1 MTSALTIECTVQF
14 RKSGRGVCKRSKG
27 ELNPNSGRLPRVSR
41 WMALAIRLDQ
51 LLRAGEVPSHAELA
65 RLGHVSLA
73 RVSQIM
79 SLLSLAP
86 DIQEE
91 ILFLSRRRKG
101 RDPILLRHLLPIA
114 AVADWKKQRARWKAL
129 ASLTN

>member
-1 MTSALTIECTVQF
+1 
-14 RKSGRGVCKRSKG
+14 
-27 ELNPNSGRLPRVSR
+27 
-41 WMALAIRLDQ
+41 
-51 LLRAGEVPSHAELA
+51 
-65 RLGHVSLA
+65 
-73 RVSQIM
+73 M

-91 ILFLSRRRKG
+91 ILFLSRRQKG

-129 ASLTN
+129 TAWRIDPAFCPPQHIWASKNLS